1 MNAQIKN
8 KTFLDKNI
16 NISRLFKKTEKSLRP
31 KQVVSSK
38 IYKFK
43 KYCTRPKTNINFIIK
58 SFH

>member
-38 IYKFK
+38 IYKF
-43 KYCTRPKTNINFIIK
+43 
-58 SFH
+58 